1 MLDGWIVNTYDNV
14 FGQVE
19 ENEQIRESGIAQIES
34 PRFAAT
40 NLTNIFL
47 QDAMRK
53 QVTKQDIV
61 IQEKQYNHRSFVVA
75 KGQYKFKN
83 DNGCVVY
90 QKQYCGDSGSTML
103 IVELPGSTTSG
114 EEYTLYDIGYNELK
128 LKYENKRFNVSFG
141 ELSQELEGFKTYMI
155 HTSWNHKTMTSELKV
170 YEYIHPND
178 VPIYRLRPGM
188 YYFDFEN
195 PICELVGIYNND
207 YSQCGG
213 VDIQLHTYPVLSTN
227 FKVYNTYLN
236 KEEQIKES
244 IKYTTNHENCIV
256 NDLARLIDD
265 GFGYAVK

>member
-1 MLDGWIVNTYDNV
+1 
-14 FGQVE
+14 
-19 ENEQIRESGIAQIES
+19 
-34 PRFAAT
+34 
-40 NLTNIFL
+40 
-47 QDAMRK
+47 
-53 QVTKQDIV
+53 
-61 IQEKQYNHRSFVVA
+61 
-75 KGQYKFKN
+75 
-83 DNGCVVY
+83 VY

-128 LKYENKRFNVSFG
+128 LKYENKRFNISFG

-178 VPIYRLRPGM
+178 VPIYRLRPEM

-195 PICELVGIYNND
+195 PICELVGIYNDD

-213 VDIQLHTYPVLSTN
+213 VDVQLHTYPVLSTN
-227 FKVYNTYLN
+227 FKVYNTYLT